1 MKGLLMKDFLTIRKK
16 YGIPRVAMDIFIIV
30 ALMVVLKGTG
40 AIYISFLLIPIEV
53 MSMVMSLA
61 TCDQQWKWG
70 KYAISLPIT
79 KAQLVKSRYT
89 FSVILSCVGF
99 IVALMVNTVS
109 YFCFPKYDYGFY
121 LFVAAAS
128 FAVTLLFL
136 SFVLPSNYSL
146 GENAGFAA
154 MIILVILLIVLGI
167 WSNMTGNAIMQ
178 FVVDNFEMSLMIFF
192 SVTVIMWILSC
203 TLSIRLFKHRCTRGT
218 NKIK

>member
-1 MKGLLMKDFLTIRKK
+1 MKGLLTKDFLTIRKK

-70 KYAISLPIT
+70 KYAISLPVT
-79 KAQLVKSRYT
+79 KAQIVKSRYT

-99 IVALMVNTVS
+99 FVALMVNTFS

-146 GENAGFAA
+146 GENAGFAV
-154 MIILVILLIVLGI
+154 MIILVILLIILGV

-178 FVVDNFEMSLMIFF
+178 FVVDNFDICLVIFF
-192 SVTVIMWILSC
+192 ASAIVIYILSC
-203 TLSIRLFKHRCTRGT
+203 LLSIRLFRK
-218 NKIK
+218 KYI

>member
-192 SVTVIMWILSC
+192 Q
-203 TLSIRLFKHRCTRGT
+203 
-218 NKIK
+218 

>member
-146 GENAGFAA
+146 GENAGFAV

-178 FVVDNFEMSLMIFF
+178 FVIDNFEMSLMIFF

-203 TLSIRLFKHRCTRGT
+203 TLSIRLFKR
-218 NKIK
+218 KYM

>member
-30 ALMVVLKGTG
+30 ALMVVLKGIG

-146 GENAGFAA
+146 GENAGFAV

-167 WSNMTGNAIMQ
+167 WSNMTGNAVMQ

-192 SVTVIMWILSC
+192 STTIIIWILSC
-203 TLSIRLFKHRCTRGT
+203 TLSIRLFKR
-218 NKIK
+218 KYM

>member
-192 SVTVIMWILSC
+192 SVTVIMWLLSC
-203 TLSIRLFKHRCTRGT
+203 TLSIRLFKR
-218 NKIK
+218 KYM

>member
-1 MKGLLMKDFLTIRKK
+1 MKGLLTKDFLTIRKK

-203 TLSIRLFKHRCTRGT
+203 TLSIRLFKR
-218 NKIK
+218 KYM

>member
-70 KYAISLPIT
+70 KYAVSLPVT
-79 KAQLVKSRYT
+79 KAQIVKSRYT
-89 FSVILSCVGF
+89 FAVIAACVGF
-99 IVALMVNTVS
+99 LVSLAVNTVS
-109 YFCFPKYDYGFY
+109 YFCYPKYEYGFY

-128 FAVTLLFL
+128 LAITLLFL

-146 GENAGFAA
+146 GENAGFAV
-154 MIILVILLIVLGI
+154 MIILVVLLIVLGV
-167 WSNMTGNAIMQ
+167 WSNMTGNAIMR
-178 FVVDNFEMSLMIFF
+178 FVVDDFDMCLLIFF
-192 SVTVIMWILSC
+192 GATVFIGILSC
-203 TLSIRLFKHRCTRGT
+203 TLSIWLFRRKY
-218 NKIK
+218 I

>member
-30 ALMVVLKGTG
+30 ALIVVLKGTG

-203 TLSIRLFKHRCTRGT
+203 TLSIRLFKR
-218 NKIK
+218 KYM

>member
-1 MKGLLMKDFLTIRKK
+1 
-16 YGIPRVAMDIFIIV
+16 
-30 ALMVVLKGTG
+30 
-40 AIYISFLLIPIEV
+40 
-53 MSMVMSLA
+53 
-61 TCDQQWKWG
+61 
-70 KYAISLPIT
+70 
-79 KAQLVKSRYT
+79 
-89 FSVILSCVGF
+89 
-99 IVALMVNTVS
+99 MVNTVS

-203 TLSIRLFKHRCTRGT
+203 TLSIRLFKR
-218 NKIK
+218 KYM

>member
-79 KAQLVKSRYT
+79 KAQLVKSRYP

-146 GENAGFAA
+146 GENAGFAV

-167 WSNMTGNAIMQ
+167 WSNMTGNAVMQ

-192 SVTVIMWILSC
+192 SATIIIWILSC
-203 TLSIRLFKHRCTRGT
+203 TLSIRLFKR
-218 NKIK
+218 KYM

>member
-70 KYAISLPIT
+70 KYALSLPIT

-203 TLSIRLFKHRCTRGT
+203 TLSIRLFKR
-218 NKIK
+218 KYM

>member
-121 LFVAAAS
+121 LFVVAAS

-203 TLSIRLFKHRCTRGT
+203 TLSIRLFKR
-218 NKIK
+218 KYM

>member
-1 MKGLLMKDFLTIRKK
+1 MCIRD
-16 YGIPRVAMDIFIIV
+16 R
-30 ALMVVLKGTG
+30 
-40 AIYISFLLIPIEV
+40 
-53 MSMVMSLA
+53 
-61 TCDQQWKWG
+61 
-70 KYAISLPIT
+70 YAISLPIT

-203 TLSIRLFKHRCTRGT
+203 TLSIRLFKR
-218 NKIK
+218 KYM

>member
-89 FSVILSCVGF
+89 FFVILSCVGF

-203 TLSIRLFKHRCTRGT
+203 TLSIRLFKR
-218 NKIK
+218 KYM

>member
-16 YGIPRVAMDIFIIV
+16 YGIPRVTMDIFIIV

-203 TLSIRLFKHRCTRGT
+203 TLSIRLFKR
-218 NKIK
+218 KYM

>member
-203 TLSIRLFKHRCTRGT
+203 TLSIRLFKR
-218 NKIK
+218 KYM

>member
-79 KAQLVKSRYT
+79 KVQLVKSRYT

-203 TLSIRLFKHRCTRGT
+203 TLSIRLFKR
-218 NKIK
+218 KYM

>member
-178 FVVDNFEMSLMIFF
+178 FVIDNFEMSLMIFF

-203 TLSIRLFKHRCTRGT
+203 TLSIRLFKR
-218 NKIK
+218 KYM

>member
-178 FVVDNFEMSLMIFF
+178 FVVDDFEMSLMIFF

-203 TLSIRLFKHRCTRGT
+203 TLSIRLFKR
-218 NKIK
+218 KYM